1 MRVGTT
7 HKATQAASI
16 ELKRPLTGSKGV
28 GRLAVQFLAQHL
40 KIETRAKGRREL
52 LTVRVNWP
60 AAVAA
65 SQLVEAAVDYDIED
79 QSSVFFADGAAHG
92 MRITLSGLNHEWN
105 TGALRAVAREVWE
118 LVPPF
123 EEQDRNS
130 FRVSVSSSNG
140 GELTSGF
147 SSQLRAA
154 LEQWTARIR
163 GR

>member
-1 MRVGTT
+1 MIW
-7 HKATQAASI
+7 SS
-16 ELKRPLTGSKGV
+16 LKRISP
-28 GRLAVQFLAQHL
+28 
-40 KIETRAKGRREL
+40 
-52 LTVRVNWP
+52 
-60 AAVAA
+60 
-65 SQLVEAAVDYDIED
+65 
-79 QSSVFFADGAAHG
+79 
-92 MRITLSGLNHEWN
+92 N

-163 GR
+163 GGIVRDSSGECTLDM